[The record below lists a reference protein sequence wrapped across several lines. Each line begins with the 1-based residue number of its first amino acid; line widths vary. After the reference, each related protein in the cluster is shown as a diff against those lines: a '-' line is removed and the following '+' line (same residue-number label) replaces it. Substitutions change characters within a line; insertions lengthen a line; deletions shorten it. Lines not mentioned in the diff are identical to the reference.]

1 MTNPPVPS
9 RPLYQHASTQKGKI
23 PLDKEKFL
31 STSSSSVQALLL
43 IKETYILDMTYPRS
57 LRSPGSAA
65 HIQLTTKTI
74 QRVYEIV
81 TGTTPI
87 SNTCIESY
95 TLHM

>member
-1 MTNPPVPS
+1 MTNPLYPVPS

-57 LRSPGSAA
+57 LRSPGSPAA
-65 HIQLTTKTI
+65 HIQLTRKTN
-74 QRVYEIV
+74 QHV
-81 TGTTPI
+81 
-87 SNTCIESY
+87 
-95 TLHM
+95 